1 MPRVTRAARRSQET
15 HAELNEATSTPL
27 PLTPIK
33 GRAPLGES
41 AGNIGTPKTKKDK
54 GINEAPCDIVVNEPK
69 KGKKGN
75 AAKKVPK
82 KKSAKTKKE
91 DVKVLE
97 DNEESEG
104 SSAADEAAA
113 NLSKD
118 LSGMSPQQ
126 VSCLRSAELMEN
138 DRQ

>member
-1 MPRVTRAARRSQET
+1 MPRVTRAALRSQET
-15 HAELNEATSTPL
+15 QAELNEAASTPL

-33 GRAPLGES
+33 GRAPLGET
-41 AGNIGTPKTKKDK
+41 AGNIGTPRANKDK
-54 GINEAPCDIVVNEPK
+54 EINEDVCDIVVNNPK

-75 AAKKVPK
+75 AAKKLSK
-82 KKSAKTKKE
+82 KNSTKSKKQ

-97 DNEESEG
+97 DEEESEG

-118 LSGMSPQQ
+118 TSGMSPQ
-126 VSCLRSAELMEN
+126 
-138 DRQ
+138 